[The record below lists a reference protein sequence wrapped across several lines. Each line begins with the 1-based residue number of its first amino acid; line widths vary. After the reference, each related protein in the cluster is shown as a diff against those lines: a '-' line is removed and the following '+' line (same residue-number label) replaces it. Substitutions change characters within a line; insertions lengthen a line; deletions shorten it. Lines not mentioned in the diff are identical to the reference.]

1 MTCSF
6 SKEFSVSAIT
16 NIENVFLFE
25 YMPNASGDAVK
36 VYLYGLFLC
45 QNQEYDQDINQI
57 AKTLNLTIEQV
68 KDCFLF
74 WEEFGLLSVVS
85 TSPFCVQYLPV
96 KNSFNAKPRK
106 YKAEKY
112 TDFAKGI
119 QALLPDRMISTNEYN
134 EYFSIMETYGI
145 KPEAMLMIVKYCADR
160 KGKDIGYHY
169 IIKVAKDFGA
179 RGIITQ
185 EKVENELSSYIF
197 RTAEIEK
204 ILRALSLKRQP
215 EIEDLNLLKKWTE
228 ELSFDVENIV
238 YAASKMKKGSMA
250 KLDEFML
257 ELYGMKSFSKEE
269 IEVFV
274 REKQNIY
281 DTAIKINRA
290 LSIYMEVIDT
300 VVDTYTKKWLSF
312 GFTSEALIYIASYC
326 FKIGKNTLQ
335 YMDALLDELKNKG
348 IIDLTSVSDY
358 FEEQKKTDEFISK
371 LLVTCGINRRPT
383 SWDRENIDRWK
394 SWNFSF
400 DMILEA
406 GKLASG
412 KASPIP
418 YINGIL
424 SSWKN
429 SGIYT
434 TDRIGL
440 APSTAQGETPQE
452 AYNREYERR
461 RNKAVSRAQKNMEN
475 AFSIEGFS
483 DIYSRLNSIEKDL
496 AFAEI
501 DNNKELLEKLE
512 EEKKN
517 LNYKANEM
525 LKQFQITLSDLTP
538 KYACPKC
545 HDTGYNG
552 THRCDCF
559 DLKV

>member
-6 SKEFSVSAIT
+6 SKEFSVSAYT

-25 YMPNASGDAVK
+25 YMPNASGEAVK

-45 QNQEYDQDINQI
+45 QNQEYDQNIGDI
-57 AKTLNLTIEQV
+57 AKTLNLTEDQV

-85 TSPFCVQYLPV
+85 DSPFSVQYLPV
-96 KNSFNAKPRK
+96 KNSFNSKPRK

-112 TDFAKGI
+112 TDFAKGV
-119 QALLPDRMISTNEYN
+119 QALLPERMISTNEYT
-134 EYFSIMETYGI
+134 EYFSVMETYGI

-169 IIKVAKDFGA
+169 ILKVAKDFGA

-204 ILRALSLKRQP
+204 ILKALSLKRGP
-215 EIEDLNLLKKWTE
+215 EIDDLNLLKKWTE
-228 ELSFDVENIV
+228 ELSFDIDNIV
-238 YAASKMKKGSMA
+238 YAATKMKKGSMA
-250 KLDEFML
+250 KLDEFLL

-269 IEVFV
+269 IENFIK
-274 REKQNIY
+274 EKQNIY

-290 LSIYMEVIDT
+290 LSIYMDIIDT
-300 VVDTYTKKWLSF
+300 VVETYTKKWFSF
-312 GFTSEALIYIASYC
+312 GFTSETLIFIATYC

-335 YMDALLDELKNKG
+335 YMDSLLEELRNKG
-348 IIDLTSVSDY
+348 FIDLTSVNDY
-358 FEEQKKTDEFISK
+358 FDGQKKTDEFISK
-371 LLVTCGINRRPT
+371 LLITCGINRRPNN
-383 SWDRENIDRWK
+383 WDRENVAMWK
-394 SWNFSF
+394 TWNFSE

-429 SGIYT
+429 SGYYT
-434 TDRIGL
+434 PDKIGL
-440 APSTAQGETPQE
+440 PPSSAQGEASQE
-452 AYNREYERR
+452 EYNREYERR
-461 RNKAVSRAQKNMEN
+461 RNKAVSRAQKNIET
-475 AFSIEGFS
+475 AFSIEGFN

-501 DNNKELLEKLE
+501 DNNNELLKKLE
-512 EEKKN
+512 EEKSN
-517 LNYKANEM
+517 LIFKANNM
-525 LKQFQITLSDLTP
+525 LSEFKLTLEDLTP
-538 KYACPKC
+538 QYACPKC

-552 THRCDCF
+552 THRCDCYN
-559 DLKV
+559 K